1 MRARPITISDGY
13 QRSPSDQRRSK
24 NDGQKPERKKRLVPA
39 RKAALELWLGNN
51 LSVVIHLFLSL
62 LAVLLLVASAIATY
76 DTVVRDFP
84 LLMQAPQDEY
94 VVLLRVIEHLLL
106 IAIAVEFALLL
117 LFRRMSAVVEVV
129 VFVLARKTVN
139 PEIGALDLVL
149 CAAAIAGLIVV
160 RFYFLPGKTD

>member
-1 MRARPITISDGY
+1 MAENRKESETGTGEESKAELIISN
-13 QRSPSDQRRSK
+13 SLAK
-24 NDGQKPERKKRLVPA
+24 
-39 RKAALELWLGNN
+39 
-51 LSVVIHLFLSL
+51 VIHLFLAV
-62 LAVLLLVASAIATY
+62 LAVLLLVGSAIATF

-84 LLMQAPQDEY
+84 LLLQAPPDEY
-94 VVLLRVIEHLLL
+94 AVLLRVIEHLLL

-149 CAAAIAGLIVV
+149 CAGAIAGLIII
-160 RFYFLPGKTD
+160 RFYYLPGETD